1 MYFSAPPPNVLNLRI
16 SKRKNSY
23 LISIVLLF
31 NFFPW
36 LSLSLNSFDMQPWT
50 LLVNTLFIFKFLRT
64 EINWL
69 LYVFYCL
76 FGFVLFLAML
86 NFGYYA
92 LRSLASYYLLVTGF
106 HLYYII
112 FKLNFKLFVRV
123 LIAANFIWIFFGLIQ
138 LFLGV
143 ESLSGLVNLRSS
155 SDRGMTSLSPEP
167 THFGFHLFFFS
178 WILLIL
184 SNFKLL
190 ERSRVF
196 FIVSLNFLSILLL
209 AKSSMALIYFIL
221 VIIVFFLSVNANP
234 IRIILFFAGMLLI
247 SIFSY
252 AYLIY
257 DSDSRISNVVFAL
270 LDDPFV
276 AIRDDAS
283 VNARFSHL
291 VLSILASFHSLFYP
305 HGFSSFY
312 SDSVFYNDLLG
323 GFFWYN
329 YQSNI
334 IMSGTGALLYELGF
348 IGVFFI
354 LATAVYMMGMKIF
367 NKFGFFSFLLLW
379 MLMFGAI
386 PISYPMLPAV
396 ATLVHFF
403 NRKNII

>member
-1 MYFSAPPPNVLNLRI
+1 MYVIDCPNGLNLRN
-16 SKRKNSY
+16 STGKNGF

-50 LLVNTLFIFKFLRT
+50 LILNTLFIFKFLKA
-64 EINWL
+64 EVNWL
-69 LYVFYCL
+69 LYAFYCL
-76 FGFVLFLAML
+76 FGFVLLLAMIS
-86 NFGYYA
+86 FDYYA
-92 LRSLASYYLLVTGF
+92 LRSLASYYLLVTGL

-112 FKLNFKLFVRV
+112 FKLNFKLFVQV

-138 LFLGV
+138 LFFGV

-167 THFGFHLFFFS
+167 THFGFHLVFFS

-190 ERSRVF
+190 VRSLVF
-196 FIVSLNFLSILLL
+196 FIVSLNFLSILLV

-221 VIIVFFLSVNANP
+221 VLIVFFLSVNANP
-234 IRIILFFAGMLLI
+234 IRVILFFTGLLFI
-247 SIFSY
+247 SFFSY
-252 AYLIY
+252 GYLIF

-270 LDDPFV
+270 LDDPIA

-291 VLSILASFHSLFYP
+291 VLTTFGGFHSLFYP

-323 GFFWYN
+323 GFFGITTN
-329 YQSNI
+329 QI
-334 IMSGTGALLYELGF
+334 
-348 IGVFFI
+348 
-354 LATAVYMMGMKIF
+354 
-367 NKFGFFSFLLLW
+367 
-379 MLMFGAI
+379 
-386 PISYPMLPAV
+386 
-396 ATLVHFF
+396 
-403 NRKNII
+403 